1 MIIFVGVLTGIGMLL
16 TLATLFMGMLGLASG
31 RDGMKSNNLMRWR
44 VTLQAATLLMFA
56 LLVYLLR
63 NQGH

>member
-1 MIIFVGVLTGIGMLL
+1 MIIVVGVLTGIGMLL
-16 TLATLFMGMLGLASG
+16 TLATLFMGMLGLAAG

-44 VTLQAATLLMFA
+44 VVLQGATLALFA
-56 LLVYLLR
+56 LLVVMLR

>member
-1 MIIFVGVLTGIGMLL
+1 MIIFVGILTGIGLLL
-16 TLATLFMGMLGLASG
+16 TLATLFMGMLGMASG
-31 RDGMKSNNLMRWR
+31 SDGMKSNNLMRWR
-44 VTLQAATLLMFA
+44 VTLQGGTLLMFA